1 MEFLR
6 QCSCDFCP
14 TKDEFPAAD
23 GLEILWNLEVFAV
36 SVYKLV
42 NLNVAFL

>member
-6 QCSCDFCP
+6 QCSCDFGP

-23 GLEILWNLEVFAV
+23 GLEIHHNLEVSADNI
-36 SVYKLV
+36 YRIV
-42 NLNVAFL
+42 NLNVEFL

>member
-14 TKDEFPAAD
+14 TKDELSAVH
-23 GLEILWNLEVFAV
+23 GLEIHWNLEVSADN
-36 SVYKLV
+36 VYRTV
-42 NLNVAFL
+42 NLNVEFL